1 MNGRIDLMQAEAVMG
16 VISARSAA
24 ALRAGERQLEGGQS
38 RFIRK
43 AQEDLT
49 ALLSGLE
56 AHIDYPDEI
65 GEDEALSGLCEGL
78 DKLIARLDGAIDERG
93 ARIVREGLR
102 VALCG
107 RPNAGKSHPVQCPS
121 GRRPGHRD
129 RHTRHHARRA
139 GGAFMLDGTTC
150 CSGHRGP
157 SAISGVR
164 WSVRCGARRA
174 GARRADV
181 ALLVVDA
188 SQDPD
193 DEALDLLRMEAPL
206 SLRRAA

>member
-65 GEDEALSGLCEGL
+65 GEDEALF
-78 DKLIARLDGAIDERG
+78 RPVRG
-93 ARIVREGLR
+93 AGQ
-102 VALCG
+102 ADCA
-107 RPNAGKSHPVQCPS
+107 AGW
-121 GRRPGHRD
+121 GD
-129 RHTRHHARRA
+129 
-139 GGAFMLDGTTC
+139 
-150 CSGHRGP
+150 
-157 SAISGVR
+157 
-164 WSVRCGARRA
+164 
-174 GARRADV
+174 
-181 ALLVVDA
+181 
-188 SQDPD
+188 
-193 DEALDLLRMEAPL
+193 
-206 SLRRAA
+206 